1 MARRVIR
8 NSCSSAWASALRAAR
23 QAELIQQYPRRFDA
37 PRIKGAAFGIALFLS
52 INLCSPAGLRDCDAD
67 NLDRLAASL
76 HWLAY
81 HCRGEPFVDE
91 PSKHL
96 GLEPMG
102 DHEPITGS
110 TERIAGKPF

>member
-1 MARRVIR
+1 VQ
-8 NSCSSAWASALRAAR
+8 WASALRAAR
-23 QAELIQQYPRRFDA
+23 QAELIQRYPRRFDA
-37 PRIKGAAFGIALFLS
+37 PRIKGTAFGVALFLS
-52 INLCSPAGLRDCDAD
+52 INPRLLAGRDCDAD

-81 HCRGEPFVDE
+81 HCHGEPFVDE

-110 TERIAGKPF
+110 TERIAGKHF

>member
-1 MARRVIR
+1 MRRESR
-8 NSCSSAWASALRAAR
+8 
-23 QAELIQQYPRRFDA
+23 
-37 PRIKGAAFGIALFLS
+37 GAFGVALFLS
-52 INLCSPAGLRDCDAD
+52 INLRLLAGRPPCDCDAD

-110 TERIAGKPF
+110 TERIAGKHF

>member
-1 MARRVIR
+1 VHCQMDRTVAVQTGHSI
-8 NSCSSAWASALRAAR
+8 SALI
-23 QAELIQQYPRRFDA
+23 L
-37 PRIKGAAFGIALFLS
+37 AFS
-52 INLCSPAGLRDCDAD
+52 T
-67 NLDRLAASL
+67 
-76 HWLAY
+76 

-110 TERIAGKPF
+110 TERIAGKHF